1 MQNIHDD
8 LNGFDGRRYV
18 VGSFGGEVEGF
29 WKPEGDRL
37 PGRPMARWKGSG
49 SWTVADLR
57 TTMIYRLDRYVEDHT
72 SSWGQEGAIVFRP
85 ISSNGSRALWNGW
98 RHLPARREGVRL
110 VVSKPG
116 RPMGSGSWTVTD
128 LRTTISSSWV
138 RREQSYFVRSLA
150 MGGGRVMFRDLCSAS
165 HNYDAAP
172 VDKSASYH
180 RSHDAA
186 TDQSAQSRLVS
197 VTIDF
202 QIIIPECI
210 TRSTVVAT
218 SRQVVEPPLWNSSI
232 RR

>member
-1 MQNIHDD
+1 
-8 LNGFDGRRYV
+8 
-18 VGSFGGEVEGF
+18 
-29 WKPEGDRL
+29 
-37 PGRPMARWKGSG
+37 MARWKGSG
-49 SWTVADLR
+49 SWTVTDLR
-57 TTMIYRLDRYVEDHT
+57 TTMIHRLDRYVEDHT
-72 SSWGQEGAIVFRP
+72 SSWGQEGAIVVFRP

-98 RHLPARREGVRL
+98 RHLPARREGVR
-110 VVSKPG
+110 PF
-116 RPMGSGSWTVTD
+116 GSSSRSLGDPWAPEAG
-128 LRTTISSSWV
+128 RTTISSSWV